1 MNLDASTIKDGGV
14 VVLCIFVMIE
24 LRGIRPVLASIREV
38 LSALLERDR
47 IRGER
52 KQSSTPPISMNSDFE
67 GPEESTGI
75 TDIIQRQRRQRV
87 VTPVRGVRSPRPGTH
102 HDSED

>member
-1 MNLDASTIKDGGV
+1 MNLDAATIKDGGV

-47 IRGER
+47 IRAER
-52 KQSSTPPISMNSDFE
+52 KREPSDPPPAVSDFDV
-67 GPEESTGI
+67 EESTGI
-75 TDIIQRQRRQRV
+75 TDIIQRQKRQKV
-87 VTPVRGVRSPRPGTH
+87 STSPRGVRIPRPGTH
-102 HDSED
+102 HDTED